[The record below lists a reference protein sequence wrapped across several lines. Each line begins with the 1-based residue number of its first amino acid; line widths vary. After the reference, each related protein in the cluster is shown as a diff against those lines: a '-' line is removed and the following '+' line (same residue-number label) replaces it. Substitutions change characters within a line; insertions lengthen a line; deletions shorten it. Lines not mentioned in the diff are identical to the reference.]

1 SAEVMYKI
9 CNEVPK
15 LLSAVD
21 SSIPKA
27 LDAIVAKALEKIP
40 ANRYASAQEFQQAL
54 RSGWQAFSPK
64 PPSPTLSQTARV
76 IATAIHRQLIP
87 LVGPM
92 ARILVREAAATTASR
107 QELYRLLASHLRT
120 PQERRQFLMT
130 SERAWS
136 GAAGDAVISGLS
148 AGRPVT
154 PEATQR
160 VGE

>member
-1 SAEVMYKI
+1 
-9 CNEVPK
+9 
-15 LLSAVD
+15 
-21 SSIPKA
+21 
-27 LDAIVAKALEKIP
+27 
-40 ANRYASAQEFQQAL
+40 
-54 RSGWQAFSPK
+54 
-64 PPSPTLSQTARV
+64 
-76 IATAIHRQLIP
+76 
-87 LVGPM
+87 M

-160 VGE
+160 VGEVLKRYLGPMGPIVARKCAQSATDEAHLYALLAEKVDPRERARFLAEASKPAP